1 MSNPLQ
7 ERDSMHCFGI
17 VSSQVDP
24 WVVPKARYPSGR
36 RPGEGRDQDSRNGMF
51 LIEGGSQQ

>member
-1 MSNPLQ
+1 
-7 ERDSMHCFGI
+7 MHCFGI
-17 VSSQVDP
+17 VASKLDP

-36 RPGEGRDQDSRNGMF
+36 RQGEGRDQDSRNGMF